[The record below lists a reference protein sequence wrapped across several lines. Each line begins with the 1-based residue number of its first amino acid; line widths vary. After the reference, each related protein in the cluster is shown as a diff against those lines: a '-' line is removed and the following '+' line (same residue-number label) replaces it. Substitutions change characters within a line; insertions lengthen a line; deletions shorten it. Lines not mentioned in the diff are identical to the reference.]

1 MHNNNILDINGGVP
15 IINVPG
21 VIDKKFYEEIER
33 DSSRILKIVYKIVN
47 YGFKLNGMGFI

>member
-33 DSSRILKIVYKIVN
+33 DSARILKIVYKIVN
-47 YGFKLNGMGFI
+47 NGFKLNGMGFI